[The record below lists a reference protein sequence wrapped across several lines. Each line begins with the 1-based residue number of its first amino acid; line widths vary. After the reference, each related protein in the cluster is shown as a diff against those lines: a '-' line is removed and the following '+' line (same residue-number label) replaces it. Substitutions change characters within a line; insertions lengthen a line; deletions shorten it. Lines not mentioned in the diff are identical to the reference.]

1 MLQSVRK
8 IVLWGCLALAG
19 LTASIYAGDDLWA
32 RLQGQ
37 PKEQMKVGRFYA
49 AMNHWNQVEY
59 SVGTPIMET
68 CVDALMPHF
77 GYVPCWYL
85 RRHTIQQVGNPCG
98 WEPVT
103 LCTSGFKW

>member
-1 MLQSVRK
+1 MRAIKK

-19 LTASIYAGDDLWA
+19 LSAFVFAMDDVWA
-32 RLQGQ
+32 RVRGR
-37 PKEQMKVGRFYA
+37 PVEQIKVGRIYA

-59 SVGTPIMET
+59 SIGPPAIET

-85 RRHTIQQVGNPCG
+85 RRHTVQQVGNP
-98 WEPVT
+98 
-103 LCTSGFKW
+103 